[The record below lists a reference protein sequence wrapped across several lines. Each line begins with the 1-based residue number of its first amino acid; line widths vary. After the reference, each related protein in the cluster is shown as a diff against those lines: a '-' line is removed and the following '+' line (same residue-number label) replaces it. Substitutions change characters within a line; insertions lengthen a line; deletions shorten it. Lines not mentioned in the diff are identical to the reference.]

1 MIIET
6 QRLILREYNEND
18 LDDLYEM
25 LSSPITM
32 KHYPK
37 PYDMQG
43 SIRWLNW
50 CMDSYKKNG
59 FGLWA
64 VILKETNTFIGDCG
78 LSMQCINS
86 TWLPEIG
93 YHIKHQYWRNGYG
106 KEAAEAVKNWAF
118 KNTKFESLYS
128 YMNKENVASYKT
140 AMSIGMK
147 KVDEYQDDDE
157 YLYVYK
163 IDKNA

>member
-6 QRLILREYNEND
+6 DRLILREYVEED
-18 LDDLYEM
+18 YDDLYEM
-25 LSSPITM
+25 LSDPITM

-37 PYDMQG
+37 PYDKEG
-43 SIRWLNW
+43 SRRWLNW
-50 CMDSYKKNG
+50 CINSYKTNG

-64 VILKETNTFIGDCG
+64 MILKETNTFIGDCG
-78 LSMQCINS
+78 LSMQHIDGV
-86 TWLPEIG
+86 WLPEIG

-118 KNTKFESLYS
+118 KNTKYTTLYS

-140 AMSIGMK
+140 AMSIGMS
-147 KVDEYQDDDE
+147 KVNEYQDDDE
-157 YLYVYK
+157 YLYVFAINK
-163 IDKNA
+163 